1 MLRCVWETRTCITPT
16 KSCHDCKVYN
26 NLPGHAKTL
35 DDHECAYVPTI
46 ECAHPEMV
54 CLHCRVY
61 QHIPQEERKRMK
73 EDSNRREI
81 GLSSDAPV
89 TVNEHGASESVITGR
104 YDLLDPEAI
113 RLLSIVLAEG
123 AKKYGAWNWKKLSVS
138 TNLNHALMH
147 IFAYLEGDTQD
158 EHLSHAFARL
168 MFAIGSEEQNTQE
181 MED

>member
-1 MLRCVWETRTCITPT
+1 MRLCVWEARTCLTPN
-16 KSCHDCKVYN
+16 KSCHDCGVYN
-26 NLPGHAKTL
+26 NLPTFVTGL
-35 DDHECAYVPTI
+35 DNQKCIFDSTVG
-46 ECAHPEMV
+46 CAHPNME
-54 CLHCRVY
+54 CPNCRIY

-113 RLLSIVLAEG
+113 RQLSIVLAEG
-123 AKKYGAWNWKKLSVS
+123 AKEYGEWNWKKLSVS
-138 TNLNHALMH
+138 TNINHALMH